1 MYFFAGFCRYNGDI
15 HNIFA
20 ETLQTEHTRNRVRQR
35 DTTAEEDMEYRHI
48 KIPTAGEKITIK
60 DGQIHVPENPI
71 IGYVEGDGIGP
82 DITKACLR
90 VWDAAVAKAYGSKR
104 KIHWCETY
112 LGEKAAGLYDGNYCP
127 AETLTVL
134 QDLVVSIKGPLTT
147 PVGGGMRS
155 LNVALRQELDLYACV
170 RPVRHYAG
178 VPSPLKA
185 PGKVDIVLFRENTED
200 VYAGIEYKTGTPE
213 NEKVAKFLREEMKAK
228 FFEGAGI
235 GIKPISE
242 FGSKRLVRKAIQFA
256 IENGRESV
264 TIVHKGNIQ
273 KYTEGA
279 FRNWGYEVAREEFG
293 GVTITEE
300 QLYAEFKGK
309 QPEGKIVIKDRIADI
324 MFQMMLLRPD
334 EFDVIATTNLNG
346 DYLSDAIAAEVGGMG
361 IAPGANIADH
371 VAVFEATHGTAPKYA
386 NLNKV
391 NPGSLLFSGVM
402 MLEYM
407 GWKEAADLITLV
419 YPEVVSDGIVTYDF
433 ARQIDGATEVG
444 TSQFADALIERI
456 NGGVDLE
463 TKRRAQQ
470 EQLVKERKQREI
482 RRLLQPMEEMIET
495 GRVPHT
501 VGDLMTR
508 SLISVTDEETVESA
522 MHTMTDSNVSSVVV
536 EPNAAGEWGI
546 MTRRDIVTKVVR
558 NNKTP
563 ASLKVK
569 DIATRPLFSVPAET
583 SIQEAAE
590 ILAEKGFSRLT
601 ISMGDKVIGIVTEA
615 DIFNAVGRFGAAL
628 AE

>member
-1 MYFFAGFCRYNGDI
+1 MSTSVN
-15 HNIFA
+15 NS
-20 ETLQTEHTRNRVRQR
+20 
-35 DTTAEEDMEYRHI
+35 YRHI
-48 KIPTAGEKITIK
+48 KIPSDGEKITIQNGK
-60 DGQIHVPENPI
+60 IVVPDQPI

-90 VWDAAVAKAYGSKR
+90 IWDAAIEKAYDGRR

-127 AETLTVL
+127 EETLKVL

-155 LNVALRQELDLYACV
+155 LNVALRQDLDLYACV

-178 VPSPLKA
+178 VPSPLKR
-185 PGKVDIVLFRENTED
+185 PDKVDIVLFRENTED
-200 VYAGIEYKTGTPE
+200 VYAGIEYKTGTAE
-213 NEKVAKFLREEMKAK
+213 NIKVAKFLREEMKAK

-242 FGSKRLVRKAIQFA
+242 FGSKRLIRKAIQYA
-256 IENGRESV
+256 IDNGRESV
-264 TIVHKGNIQ
+264 TLVHKGNIQ
-273 KYTEGA
+273 KFTEGA
-279 FRNWGYEVAREEFG
+279 FRNWGYEVARDEFST
-293 GVTITEE
+293 VTITEE
-300 QLYAEFKGK
+300 QLYGEYKGK

-407 GWKEAADLITLV
+407 GWTEAADLITLV

-433 ARQIDGATEVG
+433 ARQIDGAQEVG

-456 NGGVDLE
+456 QGGLDLE
-463 TKRRAQQ
+463 TKRKVQQ
-470 EQLVKERKQREI
+470 ELLAKERKQREI
-482 RRLLQPMEEMIET
+482 RRLLQPTEEMLDS
-495 GRVPHT
+495 GRVPH
-501 VGDLMTR
+501 VVADLMTR
-508 SLISVTDEETVESA
+508 TLITVSGDETVDSA
-522 MHTMTDSNVSSVVV
+522 MHRMTENNISSVVV
-536 EPNAAGEWGI
+536 EPNANGEWGI
-546 MTRRDIVTKVVR
+546 LTRRDIVAKIVRGNKSSSSTKV
-558 NNKTP
+558 N
-563 ASLKVK
+563 
-569 DIATRPLFSVPAET
+569 DIASRPVVSISAET
-583 SIQEAAE
+583 SIRDAAAL
-590 ILAEKGFSRLT
+590 IADASFSRLT
-601 ISMGDKVIGIVTEA
+601 VTQGEKIIGIVTQT
-615 DIFNAVGRFGAAL
+615 DIFNAVEKFGWAA
-628 AE
+628 E